1 MVQTRRM
8 KAGSVPPN
16 TMVNVPKQATS
27 NKGLVKSGNKKK
39 FCSKEGSKVQ
49 ARKKGTKLQ
58 TCRK

>member
-1 MVQTRRM
+1 M